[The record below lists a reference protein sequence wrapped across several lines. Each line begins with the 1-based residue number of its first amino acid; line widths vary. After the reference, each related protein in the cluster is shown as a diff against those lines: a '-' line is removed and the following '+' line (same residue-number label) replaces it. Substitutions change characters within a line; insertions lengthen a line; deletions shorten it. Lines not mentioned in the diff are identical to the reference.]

1 MASAFIGSMGS
12 SATPERKA
20 AIQKLEDDDDLSDH
34 EQIQAIR
41 LFCKDSSIAQSYLA
55 IGKKGKRT
63 LYIQAELASA
73 A

>member
-12 SATPERKA
+12 SATPEWKA
-20 AIQKLEDDDDLSDH
+20 TIQKLEDDNDLSDH
-34 EQIQAIR
+34 EQIQAIH
-41 LFCKDSSIAQSYLA
+41 LFHKDSQSYLA
-55 IGKKGKRT
+55 IGKKGKQT